1 MSDEKDGNRPIGRAG
16 QEKTMEAQNENCI
29 LD

>member
-16 QEKTMEAQNENCI
+16 QEKTMKTQNKKYI